1 MNTPGSARG
10 AGATASGAIGT
21 TFSPSAY
28 LRAGLR
34 LSARNPAMA
43 TAVALLAFMVLT
55 AFLSPVLSTHDPK
68 APNVPDRLEGP
79 SLDHWF
85 GTDGFGRDL
94 YSRTLSGGRV
104 ALIVGF
110 GVAFLTTIIG
120 MAVGLITG
128 YYPLADKIIMRVVDG
143 IMAMPAFLLAI
154 AIMTLLGAT
163 VFNII
168 VTLSIVLAPGTIR
181 VARSSVL
188 SLSNEPFVDAA
199 RAIGASAPR
208 VLLRH
213 IRPNMLAP
221 VVVMASFVTALAI
234 LIESGLSFLGVGV
247 NPDTPTW
254 GNIMGEAR
262 NHMSRNPWL
271 MFWPGMAITL
281 TVLAFNLAGDGLRDI
296 LDPRLRGYRGVP

>member
-1 MNTPGSARG
+1 MNTHGRARDSATP
-10 AGATASGAIGT
+10 ASVVSGA
-21 TFSPSAY
+21 FRPSKY
-28 LRAGLR
+28 LRAAFR
-34 LSARNPAMA
+34 FSVRNPAMA
-43 TAVALLAFMVLT
+43 TAGALLAFMVLT
-55 AFLSPVLSTHDPK
+55 AVLSPVLSTHDPK
-68 APNVPDRLEGP
+68 APNVPDRLQGP
-79 SLDHWF
+79 SVNHWF

-104 ALIVGF
+104 ALVVGF
-110 GVAFLTTIIG
+110 GVAFVTTIIG
-120 MAVGLITG
+120 VAVGLITG
-128 YYPLADKIIMRVVDG
+128 YYPIADKIIMRVVDG

-168 VTLSIVLAPGTIR
+168 ATLSIVLAPGTIR

-199 RAIGASAPR
+199 RAIGAGAPR
-208 VLLRH
+208 ILLRH
-213 IRPNMLAP
+213 IRPNMIAP
-221 VVVMASFVTALAI
+221 VIVMASFVTALAI

-281 TVLAFNLAGDGLRDI
+281 TVLAFNLAGDGLRDA
-296 LDPRLRGYRGVP
+296 LDPRLRGSRDVA

>member
-1 MNTPGSARG
+1 MNTRGRARDAAAPASVATG
-10 AGATASGAIGT
+10 A
-21 TFSPSAY
+21 FRPSAY
-28 LRAGLR
+28 LRAALR
-34 LSARNPAMA
+34 FSARNPAMA
-43 TAVALLAFMVLT
+43 TAGALLAFMVLT
-55 AFLSPVLSTHDPK
+55 AVFSPVLSTHDPK
-68 APNVPDRLEGP
+68 APNVPDRLQGP
-79 SLDHWF
+79 SVNHWF

-104 ALIVGF
+104 ALLVGF

-120 MAVGLITG
+120 VAVGLITG

-143 IMAMPAFLLAI
+143 VMAMPAFLLAI

-168 VTLSIVLAPGTIR
+168 VTLSIVLAPCTIR

-208 VLLRH
+208 ILLRH
-213 IRPNMLAP
+213 IRPNMIAP

-271 MFWPGMAITL
+271 MFWPGAAITL
-281 TVLAFNLAGDGLRDI
+281 TVLAFNLAGDGLRDA
-296 LDPRLRGYRGVP
+296 LDPRLRGARGVP

>member
-1 MNTPGSARG
+1 MSTHRSARG
-10 AGATASGAIGT
+10 AGASASIAAGGLR
-21 TFSPSAY
+21 PSTY
-28 LRAGLR
+28 LRAALR
-34 LSARNPAMA
+34 FTTRNPAMA
-43 TAVALLAFMVLT
+43 TAGALLAFMVLT
-55 AFLSPVLSTHDPK
+55 AVLSPVLSTHDPR
-68 APNVPDRLEGP
+68 APNVPDRLQGP
-79 SLDHWF
+79 SMNHWF

-104 ALIVGF
+104 ALLVGF
-110 GVAFLTTIIG
+110 GVAFVTTIIG
-120 MAVGLITG
+120 VVVGLITG
-128 YYPLADKIIMRVVDG
+128 YYPLADKIIMRFVDG
-143 IMAMPAFLLAI
+143 VMAMPAFLLAI

-168 VTLSIVLAPGTIR
+168 ATLSIVLAPGTIR

-199 RAIGASAPR
+199 RAIGAGAPR
-208 VLLRH
+208 ILLRH

-247 NPDTPTW
+247 NPDIPTW

-281 TVLAFNLAGDGLRDI
+281 TVLAFNLAGDGLRDA
-296 LDPRLRGYRGVP
+296 LDPRLRGSRDVL

>member
-1 MNTPGSARG
+1 MNTQGRARDPSAP
-10 AGATASGAIGT
+10 ASVVSGA
-21 TFSPSAY
+21 FRPSTY
-28 LRAGLR
+28 LRAALR
-34 LSARNPAMA
+34 FSVRNPAMA
-43 TAVALLAFMVLT
+43 TAGALLAFMVLT
-55 AFLSPVLSTHDPK
+55 AVLSPVLSTHDPK
-68 APNVPDRLEGP
+68 APNVPDRLQGP
-79 SLDHWF
+79 SVNHWF

-104 ALIVGF
+104 ALVVGF
-110 GVAFLTTIIG
+110 GVAFVTTIIG
-120 MAVGLITG
+120 VAVGLITG
-128 YYPLADKIIMRVVDG
+128 YYPIADKIIMRVVDG

-168 VTLSIVLAPGTIR
+168 ATLSIVLAPGTIR

-199 RAIGASAPR
+199 RAIGAGAPR
-208 VLLRH
+208 ILLRH
-213 IRPNMLAP
+213 IRPNMIAP
-221 VVVMASFVTALAI
+221 VIVMASFVTALAI

-281 TVLAFNLAGDGLRDI
+281 TVLAFNLAGDGLRDA
-296 LDPRLRGYRGVP
+296 LDPRLRGSRDVA

>member
-1 MNTPGSARG
+1 MASAVG
-10 AGATASGAIGT
+10 
-21 TFSPSAY
+21 
-28 LRAGLR
+28 
-34 LSARNPAMA
+34 
-43 TAVALLAFMVLT
+43 LLAFMVLT
-55 AFLSPVLSTHDPK
+55 AVLSPVLSTHDPK

-104 ALIVGF
+104 ALVVGF
-110 GVAFLTTIIG
+110 GVAFLTTVIG
-120 MAVGLITG
+120 VVVGLITG
-128 YYPLADKIIMRVVDG
+128 YYPLADKIIMRFVDG

-168 VTLSIVLAPGTIR
+168 ATLSIVLAPGTIR

-199 RAIGASAPR
+199 RAIGAGAPR
-208 VLLRH
+208 ILLRH

-234 LIESGLSFLGVGV
+234 LIESSLSFLGVGV

-281 TVLAFNLAGDGLRDI
+281 TVLAFNLAGDGLRDA
-296 LDPRLRGYRGVP
+296 LDPRLRGSRDVL

>member
-1 MNTPGSARG
+1 M
-10 AGATASGAIGT
+10 
-21 TFSPSAY
+21 
-28 LRAGLR
+28 
-34 LSARNPAMA
+34 AM
-43 TAVALLAFMVLT
+43 AVALLSFMVLT
-55 AFLSPVLSTHDPK
+55 ALLSPVLSTHNPK
-68 APNVPDRLEGP
+68 APNVPDRLQGP
-79 SLDHWF
+79 SLEHWF

-104 ALIVGF
+104 ALVVGF
-110 GVAFLTTIIG
+110 GVAFLTTVIG
-120 MAVGLITG
+120 VVVGLFTG
-128 YYPLADKIIMRVVDG
+128 YYPLADKIVMRIVDG

-168 VTLSIVLAPGTIR
+168 LTLSIVLAPGTIR

-188 SLSNEPFVDAA
+188 SLSNQPFVDAA
-199 RAIGASAPR
+199 RAIGAGAPR
-208 VLLRH
+208 ILFRH
-213 IRPNMLAP
+213 IRPNMIAP
-221 VVVMASFVTALAI
+221 VIVMASFITALAI

-262 NHMSRNPWL
+262 NFMSRNPWL
-271 MFWPGMAITL
+271 MFWPGAAITL

-296 LDPRLRGYRGVP
+296 LNPRLRGSRD